1 MIKVL
6 FVCTGNICRSPSGEG
21 IFRHKIETA
30 GLVDQVGTDSCGMEG
45 WHVGNAPDKRSVAA
59 AANRGYDLSDLRARR
74 IQPQDYHDFDYLLAM
89 DRGHFQQMTAQAP
102 AGTEHKIRMFL
113 ESIDGTERARDVP
126 DPYYGGADGFELV
139 LDMIEE
145 ASDAWISDIRSRL

>member
-21 IFRHKIETA
+21 IFRHKIAEA
-30 GLVDQVGTDSCGMEG
+30 GLSENISTDSCGMEG

-59 AANRGYDLSDLRARR
+59 AANRGFDLSDLRARQ
-74 IQPQDYHDFDYLLAM
+74 IQPEDYHEFDYLLAM
-89 DRGHFQQMTAQAP
+89 DRGHYQQMMQQAP
-102 AGTEHKIRMFL
+102 SGTESKVRMFL
-113 ESIDGTERARDVP
+113 DVLDGQGSARDVP

-145 ASDAWISDIRSRL
+145 ASDAWITDIRTRL